1 MSILV
6 TRILAVVQ
14 AVFLQLVVMLGE
26 MAGSD

>member
-14 AVFLQLVVMLGE
+14 AVFLQLVVMCE